1 MSEWPLH
8 PQVERYL
15 DGEVPREALTPEQQR
30 EADAFDGFVRAR
42 TPGMRE
48 HAPAWLANRIM
59 VSLPPAPT
67 APWHQ
72 RLVSFLVEP
81 QRIRVRPMTLGLAAA
96 VLAALLFLPRAS
108 QIAPPPGQPGPITQA
123 ATTNAA
129 AVFVQFVFAAKDAQS
144 VAVAG
149 DFNSWQAEGISL
161 RDADGDGIWTAL
173 IPLSPGQHKYMFI
186 VNGKQW
192 VTDPGADRY
201 VDDGFGMRNAVI
213 TVSAPA
219 RSL

>member
-15 DGEVPREALTPEQQR
+15 DGEIPREALSPELQR
-30 EADAFDGFVRAR
+30 EADAFESWVRGR
-42 TPGMRE
+42 TPTARE

-59 VSLPPAPT
+59 VSLPPAPA

-72 RLVSFLVEP
+72 RLVAFLVEP
-81 QRIRVRPMTLGLAAA
+81 QRMRVRPLTLGLATA
-96 VLAALLFLPRAS
+96 VLAALLLLPRAN
-108 QIAPPPGQPGPITQA
+108 PVTTLPVQPGPITQA
-123 ATTNAA
+123 AGTGGPIY
-129 AVFVQFVFAAKDAQS
+129 VQFVFAAKEAQS

-149 DFNSWQAEGISL
+149 DFNSWQADGIAL
-161 RDADGDGIWTAL
+161 RDADGDGVWTAL
-173 IPLSPGQHKYMFI
+173 IPLRPGQHKYMFI
-186 VNGKQW
+186 VNGKEW
-192 VTDPGADRY
+192 VTDPGADRF
-201 VDDGFGMRNAVI
+201 VDDGFGMRNAVV